1 MTNSVAK
8 RNIKQKTNSVAKRN
22 IKQAV
27 ESVAQCNI
35 EQINNGVAKRNI
47 ERKESGSLSQGE
59 ILTIMQQAIY
69 TILKVGAPMMITAL
83 VVGLL
88 ISIFQAMTQI
98 NEQTLVFVP
107 KILAVL
113 LALVLFGSW
122 MMTTL
127 IEFTVKLFDSL
138 PTLLS

>member
-1 MTNSVAK
+1 
-8 RNIKQKTNSVAKRN
+8 
-22 IKQAV
+22 
-27 ESVAQCNI
+27 
-35 EQINNGVAKRNI
+35 
-47 ERKESGSLSQGE
+47 
-59 ILTIMQQAIY
+59 MQQAIY

>member
-1 MTNSVAK
+1 M
-8 RNIKQKTNSVAKRN
+8 
-22 IKQAV
+22 
-27 ESVAQCNI
+27 
-35 EQINNGVAKRNI
+35 
-47 ERKESGSLSQGE
+47 
-59 ILTIMQQAIY
+59 IMQQAIY
-69 TILKVGAPMMITAL
+69 TILKVGAPLMITAL

-113 LALVLFGSW
+113 IALVLFGSW

>member
-1 MTNSVAK
+1 M
-8 RNIKQKTNSVAKRN
+8 
-22 IKQAV
+22 
-27 ESVAQCNI
+27 
-35 EQINNGVAKRNI
+35 
-47 ERKESGSLSQGE
+47 SQGE
-59 ILTIMQQAIY
+59 VLTIMQQAIY
-69 TILKVGAPMMITAL
+69 TILKVGAPLMITAL

>member
-1 MTNSVAK
+1 MTNNVAK
-8 RNIKQKTNSVAKRN
+8 RNIAR
-22 IKQAV
+22 
-27 ESVAQCNI
+27 E
-35 EQINNGVAKRNI
+35 
-47 ERKESGSLSQGE
+47 ESGSLSQGE
-59 ILTIMQQAIY
+59 VLTIMQQAIY

-83 VVGLL
+83 VIGLL

>member
-1 MTNSVAK
+1 M
-8 RNIKQKTNSVAKRN
+8 
-22 IKQAV
+22 
-27 ESVAQCNI
+27 
-35 EQINNGVAKRNI
+35 
-47 ERKESGSLSQGE
+47 SQGE
-59 ILTIMQQAIY
+59 VLSIMQQAIY

-113 LALVLFGSW
+113 LALILFGSW
-122 MMTTL
+122 MLTTL

>member
-1 MTNSVAK
+1 M
-8 RNIKQKTNSVAKRN
+8 
-22 IKQAV
+22 
-27 ESVAQCNI
+27 
-35 EQINNGVAKRNI
+35 
-47 ERKESGSLSQGE
+47 SQGE
-59 ILTIMQQAIY
+59 VLTIMQQAIY

-83 VVGLL
+83 VIGLL

>member
-1 MTNSVAK
+1 MTNNVAK
-8 RNIKQKTNSVAKRN
+8 RNT
-22 IKQAV
+22 
-27 ESVAQCNI
+27 
-35 EQINNGVAKRNI
+35 

-59 ILTIMQQAIY
+59 VLTIMQQAIY

>member
-69 TILKVGAPMMITAL
+69 TIFKVGAPMMITAL

>member
-1 MTNSVAK
+1 M
-8 RNIKQKTNSVAKRN
+8 
-22 IKQAV
+22 
-27 ESVAQCNI
+27 
-35 EQINNGVAKRNI
+35 
-47 ERKESGSLSQGE
+47 SQGE
-59 ILTIMQQAIY
+59 VLTIMQQAIY
-69 TILKVGAPMMITAL
+69 TILKIGAPMMITAL

>member
-1 MTNSVAK
+1 M
-8 RNIKQKTNSVAKRN
+8 
-22 IKQAV
+22 
-27 ESVAQCNI
+27 
-35 EQINNGVAKRNI
+35 
-47 ERKESGSLSQGE
+47 SQGE
-59 ILTIMQQAIY
+59 VLTIMQQAIY
-69 TILKVGAPMMITAL
+69 TILKVSAPMMITAL
-83 VVGLL
+83 VIGLL

>member
-1 MTNSVAK
+1 M
-8 RNIKQKTNSVAKRN
+8 
-22 IKQAV
+22 
-27 ESVAQCNI
+27 
-35 EQINNGVAKRNI
+35 
-47 ERKESGSLSQGE
+47 SQGE

-113 LALVLFGSW
+113 LALVIFGSW

-127 IEFTVKLFDSL
+127 IEFTIKLFDSL
-138 PTLLS
+138 PTLMS

>member
-1 MTNSVAK
+1 M
-8 RNIKQKTNSVAKRN
+8 
-22 IKQAV
+22 
-27 ESVAQCNI
+27 
-35 EQINNGVAKRNI
+35 
-47 ERKESGSLSQGE
+47 SQGE
-59 ILTIMQQAIY
+59 VLMIMQQAIY
-69 TILKVGAPMMITAL
+69 TILKVGAPLMITAL

-113 LALVLFGSW
+113 IALVLFGSW

>member
-1 MTNSVAK
+1 MTNNVTK
-8 RNIKQKTNSVAKRN
+8 RNIA
-22 IKQAV
+22 
-27 ESVAQCNI
+27 
-35 EQINNGVAKRNI
+35 
-47 ERKESGSLSQGE
+47 RKESGSLSQGE
-59 ILTIMQQAIY
+59 VLTIMQQAIY

>member
-1 MTNSVAK
+1 M
-8 RNIKQKTNSVAKRN
+8 
-22 IKQAV
+22 
-27 ESVAQCNI
+27 
-35 EQINNGVAKRNI
+35 
-47 ERKESGSLSQGE
+47 SQGE
-59 ILTIMQQAIY
+59 VLTIMQQAIY

>member
-1 MTNSVAK
+1 MTKN
-8 RNIKQKTNSVAKRN
+8 
-22 IKQAV
+22 
-27 ESVAQCNI
+27 
-35 EQINNGVAKRNI
+35 VAKRNI

-59 ILTIMQQAIY
+59 VLTIMQQAIY